1 MLSVLPAA
9 PLKTLDSGA
18 LSVAILDAA
27 SRISDTYP
35 AILIEAIGAAAY
47 LHRGQ
52 TRANRA
58 GMPRTPYSEH
68 PLRNALRALR
78 MGVTDLDVIAAI
90 ILHDTIED
98 CSSVIA
104 TDYLGMDASS
114 MSAREQ
120 RECALDWMEA
130 AFGTEI
136 TSLVKAVTNPLPSG
150 KAVPIE
156 TRHQRYATFV
166 HDAIHGDAR
175 VFIVK
180 FVDFADNAA
189 GLHHNV
195 AGIGAGVNDK
205 MAARLAA
212 KYLPLIHIFEAEL
225 AASYGEIMTLV
236 SAEGLESI
244 IEHLTSA
251 KTTLPVLIDLAA

>member
-27 SRISDTYP
+27 GSTSDTYP
-35 AILIEAIGAAAY
+35 AILIEAIGAATY

-52 TRANRA
+52 TRANR
-58 GMPRTPYSEH
+58 GRMPRTPYSEH

-78 MGVTDLDVIAAI
+78 MGVTDMDVIAAI

-98 CSSVIA
+98 CAGVIA
-104 TDYLGMDASS
+104 ADYLGMDTAGLNP
-114 MSAREQ
+114 AELRDL
-120 RECALDWMEA
+120 AFAWMEA
-130 AFGTEI
+130 AFGPDI
-136 TSLVKAVTNPLPSG
+136 TRLVAAVTNPLSSG
-150 KAVPIE
+150 KPVSVE
-156 TRHQRYATFV
+156 VRNNRYASFV
-166 HDAIHGDAR
+166 HDAIHGDPR
-175 VFIVK
+175 VFIIK
-180 FVDFADNAA
+180 FVDFTDNAV

-195 AGIGAGVNDK
+195 TGLGAGVNDG

-212 KYLPLIHIFEAEL
+212 KYLPLIDIFEAEL
-225 AASYGEIMTLV
+225 AASYGEIMTIL

-244 IEHLTSA
+244 IEHLNTA
-251 KTTLPVLIDLAA
+251 KATLPDLLDQAA